1 MGPHLF
7 FPFEVKY
14 LYNQGN
20 KPPEILNHS
29 SNPLKH
35 ATENTWVESKN
46 EKLSWSAFQTLH
58 IVVVNRMGCA
68 GRPSDKKGRES
79 SKEGRKR
86 HSRTA

>member
-1 MGPHLF
+1 MGHHLF

-14 LYNQGN
+14 NLGK

-29 SNPLKH
+29 SNALKQ
-35 ATENTWVESKN
+35 ATEKTWVESKN
-46 EKLSWSAFQTLH
+46 EKLSWWAFQTLH
-58 IVVVNRMGCA
+58 IVMVVNRMGCA

-79 SKEGRKR
+79 SKAGRKR

>member
-1 MGPHLF
+1 MGHHLF

-14 LYNQGN
+14 NQGK

-46 EKLSWSAFQTLH
+46 EKW
-58 IVVVNRMGCA
+58 VVC
-68 GRPSDKKGRES
+68 
-79 SKEGRKR
+79 
-86 HSRTA
+86 